1 VTEPVPAPRPN
12 RFARLRAATDRV
24 PTKWFATIG
33 TVMFLAATAAFGGLN
48 DVPAEAK
55 TLEVLGTGE
64 THTSPQLAITVQ
76 RAVLIDELSG
86 TGAFPDEEKGERLL
100 VLLVEVENRWDR
112 PLATFGSAGVQR
124 AVLLEG
130 DDRAADGIV
139 REDDQT
145 STPWLQP
152 GVPALIA
159 FSWVVPGD
167 AYAGG
172 EPLRIVLSDAT
183 LYQAQLLSS
192 GESWVD
198 RTPAAVVTIPL
209 EDVGAGAES

>member
-1 VTEPVPAPRPN
+1 VTEPVQAPRPN

-33 TVMFLAATAAFGGLN
+33 TVLFLAATAAFGGLN

-55 TLEVLGTGE
+55 VLDELTVGQ
-64 THTSPQLAITVQ
+64 THRSPQLAITVE
-76 RAVLIDELSG
+76 RAVLIDSLSG

-100 VLLVEVENRWDR
+100 VLLVEMENRWDR
-112 PLATFGSAGVQR
+112 PLATFGSEGVQR

-130 DDRAADGIV
+130 DARAADGIV

-145 STPWLQP
+145 VTPWLQP
-152 GVPALIA
+152 GVPALLA
-159 FSWVVPGD
+159 FSWVVPGA
-167 AYAGG
+167 AYADGD
-172 EPLRIVLSDAT
+172 PLRIVLSDAT

-198 RTPAAVVTIPL
+198 RAPAAVVTIPL

>member
-1 VTEPVPAPRPN
+1 MTEPVPAPRPN

-112 PLATFGSAGVQR
+112 PLTTFGSEGVQR

>member
-1 VTEPVPAPRPN
+1 MTEPVPAPRPN

-33 TVMFLAATAAFGGLN
+33 TVLFLAATAAFGGLN

-55 TLEVLGTGE
+55 TLEELGTGE

-112 PLATFGSAGVQR
+112 PLATFGSEGVQR

-130 DDRAADGIV
+130 DDRAADGVV